1 VKAITAANAQAAYS
15 TNRANAQAAHDA
27 ALLSAMKDWRE
38 SSSAANLKSLVS
50 SSQAENDFKASVA
63 GFWADWNTA
72 TEGND
77 RWAPTGFLGSVTDS
91 VMGLMN
97 PFDTD
102 SIARSLTTETKA
114 DTTNGPQRPKPSD
127 IHVVYSIY
135 GIVSEHT
142 PEEWEVIREYQT
154 KGRTW
159 EEWMM
164 GGERKRMDAAGF
176 KTSFRKLEEDVPPA
190 KVLPT
195 PSPPSPAPVT
205 PVLSNPILTP
215 LDANNELMVS
225 RDDFDLDITDTILG
239 IIGGTRGDYIDESF
253 NFLYGVGD
261 NMSLGLGWWLRSTF
275 FHDQADYGGSSYYI
289 GGWVG
294 FAGDLLMGVG
304 AFKAL
309 GKTFGREAFESGL
322 RNAPVNAATRGK
334 SSGWFDFWADRGGV
348 TEAVSYGSKYGGN
361 LHWANKLGL
370 RQGYETVV
378 KNFDAAGTW
387 FARTDT
393 AVHEG
398 FHALVGRHF
407 PTIWKLGDS
416 KLLGVPIGAPVKYME
431 EVLAYGLGR
440 GASLRLHGVPLA
452 PLEAFGSLSRAE
464 GITTIVFGVGVG
476 AYGLYEYF
484 NY

>member
-309 GKTFGREAFESGL
+309 GKTFGREALESGL
-322 RNAPVNAATRGK
+322 RNAPVRGATIASPMRGNPAAIFHGYADLSKRQQGLLSSLGEYGSQVTVGKRAVSMKDLAALTAHTGDEFLMLTRKGERLIMRGSQQGFHGVVDDVWAK
-334 SSGWFDFWADRGGV
+334 QMASQGWKWSGHTHPVLQGMSDLGTLMSSGGDR
-348 TEAVSYGSKYGGN
+348 AI
-361 LHWANKLGL
+361 L
-370 RQGYETVV
+370 Q
-378 KNFDAAGTW
+378 
-387 FARTDT
+387 
-393 AVHEG
+393 
-398 FHALVGRHF
+398 
-407 PTIWKLGDS
+407 
-416 KLLGVPIGAPVKYME
+416 
-431 EVLAYGLGR
+431 
-440 GASLRLHGVPLA
+440 
-452 PLEAFGSLSRAE
+452 AFGQSRSLILNSKGRWS
-464 GITTIVFGVGVG
+464 VFDG
-476 AYGLYEYF
+476 
-484 NY
+484 N

>member
-294 FAGDLLMGVG
+294 FAGDL
-304 AFKAL
+304 
-309 GKTFGREAFESGL
+309 
-322 RNAPVNAATRGK
+322 
-334 SSGWFDFWADRGGV
+334 
-348 TEAVSYGSKYGGN
+348 
-361 LHWANKLGL
+361 
-370 RQGYETVV
+370 
-378 KNFDAAGTW
+378 
-387 FARTDT
+387 
-393 AVHEG
+393 
-398 FHALVGRHF
+398 
-407 PTIWKLGDS
+407 
-416 KLLGVPIGAPVKYME
+416 
-431 EVLAYGLGR
+431 
-440 GASLRLHGVPLA
+440 
-452 PLEAFGSLSRAE
+452 
-464 GITTIVFGVGVG
+464 
-476 AYGLYEYF
+476 
-484 NY
+484 